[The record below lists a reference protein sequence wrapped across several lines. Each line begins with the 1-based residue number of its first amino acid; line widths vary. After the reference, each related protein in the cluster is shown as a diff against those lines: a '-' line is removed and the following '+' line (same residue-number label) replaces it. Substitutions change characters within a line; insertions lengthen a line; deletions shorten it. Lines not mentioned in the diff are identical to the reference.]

1 MSLREA
7 LRVAVRGLRANRLR
21 SLLTMLGIL
30 IGVAAVILLVSLGDG
45 TSAKFQEQIQ
55 SLGTNLIGVF
65 QSRGNVGSNGHSQ
78 PLSDKDVKALQEAPE
93 APRLLSVTPVK
104 QASALLNN
112 QGQLWRTNIVGSSD
126 SYLSAFHRTMAAGQ
140 FYTDSDVRTSQR
152 VVVLG
157 DTPLKNLFG
166 GFPAAALGQRL
177 RIGRQ
182 IFTVAGVLTPNGQND
197 DIAVMPISAV
207 RNFLVGGGHD
217 DDVDQIVVE
226 ATSQSSVSATMDKTT
241 AVLMDRHKVT
251 DPEQKDFTV
260 QSNLDL
266 LTQYTQTTTMFTV
279 FLVVIAAISLLVG
292 GIGVMNIMLVTVT
305 ERTREIGIRKAV
317 GARRKA
323 ILKQFLMESTVL
335 SGLGGAVGVIVGI
348 GLTLLTSAFGAS
360 FGDLAPPVLSIL
372 AVVLSFTVSLCIGL
386 FFGAYPANR
395 AARMRPIDALR
406 HE

>member
-1 MSLREA
+1 VSIREA

-30 IGVAAVILLVSLGDG
+30 IGVAAVILLVSIGNG
-45 TSAKFQEQIQ
+45 TSAKLNAQIQ

-65 QSRGNVGSNGHSQ
+65 QSRGNVSSTGRSQ
-78 PLSDKDVKALQEAPE
+78 PLSDKDVKALQDAPE

-126 SYLSAFHRTMAAGQ
+126 SYLAAFHRTLAAGQ
-140 FYTDSDVRTSQR
+140 FYTESDVRTSQR

-166 GFPAAALGQRL
+166 GFAAAALGQQM

-182 IFTVAGVLTPNGQND
+182 IFTVVGVLAPNGLND
-197 DIAVMPISAV
+197 DIAVMPINAV
-207 RNFLVGGGHD
+207 RNFLVGGGN

-226 ATSQSSVSATMDKTT
+226 SSSQATVPATMDKITN
-241 AVLMDRHKVT
+241 VLMGQHKVDNPT
-251 DPEQKDFTV
+251 QKDFTV

-266 LTQYTQTTTMFTV
+266 LTQYTQVSEVFTI

-335 SGLGGAVGVIVGI
+335 SGLGGAAGVLVGV
-348 GLTLLTSAFGAS
+348 GLTLLGTEFGTS
-360 FGDLAPPVLSIL
+360 FGSFAPPVLSIGS
-372 AVVLSFTVSLCIGL
+372 VVLAFTVSLCIGL

>member
-30 IGVAAVILLVSLGDG
+30 IGVAAVILLVSLGKG
-45 TSAKFQEQIQ
+45 TSAKFNAQIQ
-55 SLGTNLIGVF
+55 SLGTNLVGVF
-65 QSRGNVGSNGHSQ
+65 QSRGNVSSSGRSQ
-78 PLSDKDVKALQEAPE
+78 PLSDKDVKALQNAPE

-104 QASALLNN
+104 QASALLSN
-112 QGQLWRTNIVGSSD
+112 QGELWRTSIVGSSA
-126 SYLSAFHRTMAAGQ
+126 SYLSAFHRTMAAGE
-140 FYTDSDVRTSQR
+140 FYTESDLRTSSR

-157 DTPLKNLFG
+157 NTPLKNLFD
-166 GFPAAALGQRL
+166 GFAAAALGQRI

-182 IFTVAGVLTPNGQND
+182 TFTVVGVLAPNGLND
-197 DIAVMPISAV
+197 DIAVMPISSV
-207 RNFLVGGGHD
+207 RNFLVGGGN

-226 ATSQSSVSATMDKTT
+226 ATSQAAVPATMGKVTD
-241 AVLMDRHKVT
+241 VLMDQHKIEYQ
-251 DPEQKDFTV
+251 DQKDFQV

-266 LTQYTQTTTMFTV
+266 LTQYTQVNDVFTV
-279 FLVVIAAISLLVG
+279 FLVIIAAISLLVG

-323 ILKQFLMESTVL
+323 IMKQFLMESTVL
-335 SGLGGAVGVIVGI
+335 SGLGGVVGVVVGV
-348 GLTLLTSAFGAS
+348 GLTLLGTSVGAS
-360 FGDLAPPVLSIL
+360 FGNFAPPVLSIGS
-372 AVVLSFTVSLCIGL
+372 VVLAFTVSLCIGL

-395 AARMRPIDALR
+395 AARLRPIDALR